1 MFYQLCFFRFKKSNI
16 KKKIKNS
23 NSANMTNTKQH
34 KVHNF
39 SGHNSSKNQI
49 VITCNINHTLNY
61 LNDETKHMHD
71 EN

>member
-1 MFYQLCFFRFKKSNI
+1 
-16 KKKIKNS
+16 
-23 NSANMTNTKQH
+23 MTNTKQH

-61 LNDETKHMHD
+61 LNDKTKHMHD

>member
-1 MFYQLCFFRFKKSNI
+1 
-16 KKKIKNS
+16 
-23 NSANMTNTKQH
+23 MTNTKQH

-39 SGHNSSKNQI
+39 SRHNSSKNQI

-61 LNDETKHMHD
+61 LNDKAKHMHD